1 MTMIEVTGTGATVI
15 TGEHIKLFSLISLK
29 QAIVLEGKG
38 MKLSRGL
45 SAMAIAKKRYGLKG
59 GREKIIAQ
67 VQAMIDQF
75 TPADEEC
82 EA

>member
-1 MTMIEVTGTGATVI
+1 MIEVTGTGGTVI

-38 MKLSRGL
+38 VKLSRGF

-75 TPADEEC
+75 IPTVEES

>member
-1 MTMIEVTGTGATVI
+1 MIEVTGTGGTVI
-15 TGEHIKLFSLISLK
+15 TGEHTRLFSLITLK

-38 MKLSRGL
+38 VKLSRGF

-75 TPADEEC
+75 IPAVEES